1 MTITLTAEPLTAERF
16 AAFGSV
22 IETRTAEHF
31 PINNGLTE
39 RYHRLAVATA
49 EADPE
54 PTAGER
60 QAETIISIF
69 LGQPYSLPAEL
80 WMLERHPL
88 GSQAFMPLDH
98 RPWLVVV
105 APAGG
110 PPSPTAL
117 RAFIARGDQ
126 GVNYAAGVWHH
137 PLIALQA
144 ASHFLVVDRDGPG
157 NNCDEAPLGEEI
169 VVTTRELSGS

>member
-1 MTITLTAEPLTAERF
+1 MTITLTAEPLTAEGF

-22 IETRTAEHF
+22 IDTRSADHF

-49 EADPE
+49 EPAAASSADE
-54 PTAGER
+54 GQT
-60 QAETIISIF
+60 ETIISIF

-88 GSQAFMPLDH
+88 GSQAVMPLEQ

-105 APAGG
+105 APAGE
-110 PPSPTAL
+110 PPAATAL

-126 GVNYAAGVWHH
+126 GVNYTTGVWHH

-144 ASHFLVVDRDGPG
+144 ASQFLVVDRDGPG
-157 NNCDEAPLGEEI
+157 NNCDEAPLEETI
-169 VVTTRELSGS
+169 VVTTTELP

>member
-1 MTITLTAEPLTAERF
+1 MTITLNAEPLTAERF

-22 IETRTAEHF
+22 IETRTADHF

-39 RYHRLAVATA
+39 RYHRLAVAR
-49 EADPE
+49 ADPAPE
-54 PTAGER
+54 TAAGDN

-69 LGQPYSLPAEL
+69 LGQPYSVPVRL

-88 GSQAFMPLDH
+88 GSQAFMPLDQ
-98 RPWLVVV
+98 RPWLLVV
-105 APAGG
+105 APAG
-110 PPSPTAL
+110 PPPVPTAL
-117 RAFIARGDQ
+117 QAFVARGDQ
-126 GVNYAAGVWHH
+126 GVNYAPGVWHH

-157 NNCDEAPLGEEI
+157 NNCDEAPLTGEV
-169 VVTTRELSGS
+169 VVTTKELP